1 MKASPYKTNHEGK
14 PRRMGVELEFSGL
27 TLQEISES
35 ITELYGGT
43 IAYKGRYI
51 SEIHTERFKEAGS
64 FAVELDASLLKDG
77 KMSGYL
83 DKISMGKKDIAD
95 KIEDIIADSAMDF
108 VPMEIVSPPILISD
122 LPELERLRASLQQ
135 QAVEGTRSSVFN
147 AFGLHLN
154 PELPSLDP
162 SEVRDFL
169 RAFILMYDWL
179 EEHHDVDT
187 TRHITPY
194 IDPFPKKYA
203 RLIMQPNYEPD
214 ITTLIDD
221 YLTHN
226 PTRNRPLDMLPLFTF
241 IDEDRVMA
249 VVDDGLTSKRPT
261 FHYRLPNCDISN
273 PNWTLK
279 EEWNRWVVVERIA
292 SNKDKLEKLTSSYLE
307 FLEKPGKRFVS
318 VVGKH
323 IKDWFS

>member
-1 MKASPYKTNHEGK
+1 MKTSPYATNYEGK

-27 TLQEISES
+27 TLREISET
-35 ITELYGGT
+35 ITELYGGV
-43 IAYKGRYI
+43 IEYKGKYI
-51 SEIHTERFKEAGS
+51 SEIKTDRFKEAGS

-77 KMSGYL
+77 KMAGYL
-83 DKISMGKKDIAD
+83 DRIALGKKDIAE

-108 VPMEIVSPPILISD
+108 VPMEIISPPILITD
-122 LPELERLRASLQQ
+122 LPELERLRSALQT

-154 PELPSLDP
+154 PEVPSLEP
-162 SEVRDFL
+162 GEIRDFL

-194 IDPFPKKYA
+194 IDAFPRKYA
-203 RLIMQPNYEPD
+203 KVIMQRDYRPD
-214 ITTLIDD
+214 MDSLIDD
-221 YLTHN
+221 YLKHN

-241 IDEDRVMA
+241 INKNKVLSI
-249 VVDDGLTSKRPT
+249 VDDGLTSSRPT

-273 PNWTLK
+273 PLWTLAQ
-279 EEWNRWVVVERIA
+279 EWNRWVVVERIA
-292 SNKDKLEKLTSSYLE
+292 SSKDKLEKLTSSYLE
-307 FLEKPGKRFVS
+307 YLEKPGKRFVT
-318 VVGKH
+318 VVSKH

>member
-1 MKASPYKTNHEGK
+1 
-14 PRRMGVELEFSGL
+14 MGVELEFSGL
-27 TLQEISES
+27 TLREISET

-43 IAYKGRYI
+43 IEYKGKYI
-51 SEIHTERFKEAGS
+51 SEIKTDRFKEAGS

-77 KMSGYL
+77 KMAGYL
-83 DKISMGKKDIAD
+83 DRIALGKKDIAE

-108 VPMEIVSPPILISD
+108 VPMEIISPPILITD
-122 LPELERLRASLQQ
+122 LPELERLRSALQT

-154 PELPSLDP
+154 PEIPSLEP
-162 SEVRDFL
+162 GEIRDFL

-194 IDPFPKKYA
+194 IDAFPRKYA
-203 RLIMQPNYEPD
+203 KVIMKPEYNPD
-214 ITTLIDD
+214 INTLIDD
-221 YLTHN
+221 YLLFN

-241 IDEDRVMA
+241 IDEDKVLSI
-249 VVDDGLTSKRPT
+249 VDDGLTSSRPT

-273 PNWTLK
+273 SEWTLA

-292 SNKDKLEKLTSSYLE
+292 SSKDKLEKLTSSYLE
-307 FLEKPGKRFVS
+307 YLEKPGKRFVT
-318 VVGKH
+318 VVSKH